1 MPKKTRADATD
12 KFNIYYPEQND
23 KVDIAGDFKR
33 LADSV
38 DAALENVDGTG
49 GGPGTPG
56 KDGVDGK
63 SAYELAVE
71 EGFIGTEPEWLE
83 SLQGADGADGADG
96 ANGTDGEDGK
106 DGSGVSIK
114 GTKTWP
120 EIEKIGNDGDAV
132 DGDMY
137 ILKEDSADAP
147 APAATAVAGDGL
159 VWLENDWA
167 NVGPIQ
173 GPKGEDGEDGAGLA
187 EGGLANQILVKSTDN
202 DFETEWKP
210 LGTYTDLANFGSV
223 VP

>member
-38 DAALENVDGTG
+38 ETALENVDGTG

-83 SLQGADGADGADG
+83 SLQGADGADGA
-96 ANGTDGEDGK
+96 
-106 DGSGVSIK
+106 
-114 GTKTWP
+114 
-120 EIEKIGNDGDAV
+120 
-132 DGDMY
+132 
-137 ILKEDSADAP
+137 
-147 APAATAVAGDGL
+147 
-159 VWLENDWA
+159 
-167 NVGPIQ
+167 
-173 GPKGEDGEDGAGLA
+173 GLA

>member
-38 DAALENVDGTG
+38 ETALENVDGTG

-96 ANGTDGEDGK
+96 ANGTDGEDG
-106 DGSGVSIK
+106 
-114 GTKTWP
+114 
-120 EIEKIGNDGDAV
+120 
-132 DGDMY
+132 
-137 ILKEDSADAP
+137 
-147 APAATAVAGDGL
+147 
-159 VWLENDWA
+159 
-167 NVGPIQ
+167 
-173 GPKGEDGEDGAGLA
+173 AGLA